1 VPPPPRDDHPF
12 YRDLPRT
19 ADGRAAVAWDVFG
32 PDDRVGTLNLL
43 TPDRVREATALVR
56 RGLVFPLNWS
66 LQQPDPPMFGRRLLR
81 HRLIHFANGMDD
93 AYDDFYPQGSSQWDS
108 LSHIGHPEY
117 GFYGGRRLAEVTV
130 GPDNPLGIE
139 HWATRGIAGRF
150 VLVDVAR
157 RRARLGRPLDH
168 AVGEPI
174 EPGELEATMA
184 DQGVELRGGDV
195 LLIRFG
201 WIDWYQQLDDAG
213 RRRVAELGHTPTPGL
228 AQHEAIAEWLWDRRV
243 AAVVGDNPGVEMY
256 PADPDDLER
265 FLHYRLLPLLGFAIG
280 ELFFLDGLAA
290 DCAADGVFEGLFTAA
305 PLNLAGGVGSP
316 ANALALK

>member
-1 VPPPPRDDHPF
+1 VPRGPQDDLPR

-19 ADGRAAVAWDVFG
+19 ADGRAAIGWDAFG
-32 PDDRVGTLNLL
+32 PDDRVGTLNLI
-43 TPDRVREATALVR
+43 TADHVRAASALVR
-56 RGLVFPLNWS
+56 RGSVFSLNWS
-66 LQQPDPPMFGRRLLR
+66 LQQPDPPMFGRLPLR
-81 HRLIHFANGMDD
+81 HRLIQFSNGMDD

-108 LSHIGHPEY
+108 LAHIGHPEY
-117 GFYGGRRLAEVTV
+117 GFYGGRRLANVSK
-130 GPDNPLGIE
+130 GADNPLGIE
-139 HWATRGIAGRF
+139 QWARRGIAGRF

-174 EPGELEATMA
+174 EPDELEATMA
-184 DQGVELRGGDV
+184 DQGVELRGGDI

-201 WIDWYQQLDDAG
+201 WIEWYEQLDRPG
-213 RRRVAELGHTPTPGL
+213 RQRVADLGHTPTPGL
-228 AQHEAIAEWLWDRRV
+228 SQREAMAEWLWDRRV

-256 PADPDDLER
+256 PADPDDLDR
-265 FLHYRLLPLLGFAIG
+265 FLHYRLLTLLGFAIG

-305 PLNLAGGVGSP
+305 PLNLSGGVGSP

>member
-1 VPPPPRDDHPF
+1 VPRGPEDDLPR

-19 ADGRAAVAWDVFG
+19 ADGRAAIAWDAFG
-32 PDDRVGTLNLL
+32 EDDRVGTLNLL
-43 TPDRVREATALVR
+43 TRERVRDAAALVR
-56 RGLVFPLNWS
+56 RGSVFPLNWS
-66 LQQPDPPMFGRRLLR
+66 LQQPDPPMFGRRPLR
-81 HRLIHFANGMDD
+81 HRLITFANGMDD

-117 GFYGGRRLAEVTV
+117 GFYGGRRLGDVTSGAE
-130 GPDNPLGIE
+130 NPLGIE
-139 HWATRGIAGRF
+139 HWARRGIAGRF

-157 RRARLGRPLDH
+157 RREWLGSPLDH

-174 EPGELEATMA
+174 EPDEIDATMA
-184 DQGVELRGGDV
+184 DEGVELRGGDI

-201 WIDWYQQLDDAG
+201 WIAWYEQLDEAG
-213 RRRVAELGHTPTPGL
+213 RDRVANLGHTPTPGL
-228 AQHEAIAEWLWDRRV
+228 SQREAMAEWLWDRRV
-243 AAVVGDNPGVEMY
+243 AAVVADNPGVEMY
-256 PADPDDLER
+256 PADPDELDR

-280 ELFFLDGLAA
+280 ELFALDALAE
-290 DCAADGVFEGLFTAA
+290 DCATDGVYEGLFTAA